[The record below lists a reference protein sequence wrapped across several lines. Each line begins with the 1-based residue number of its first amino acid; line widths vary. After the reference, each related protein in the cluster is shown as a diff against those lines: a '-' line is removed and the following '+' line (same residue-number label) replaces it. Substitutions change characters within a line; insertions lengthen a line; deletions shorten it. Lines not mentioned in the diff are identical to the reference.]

1 MCKFAFAL
9 SLNIFDVIEQKGVW
23 DFGGF
28 WVSLDPRVEKEERF
42 SSGVFEQIA

>member
-9 SLNIFDVIEQKGVW
+9 YLNIFYVIEQKGVR

-28 WVSLDPRVEKEERF
+28 WISLNPRVEKEEGF
-42 SSGVFEQIA
+42 SCGVFEQIA